1 MTAETFTLFYKA
13 ITQGLIM
20 GFCTAALLGPVNALA
35 VRRGIVS
42 GFQQTIGVGAGA
54 AVVDAIWAY
63 VVFAGLI
70 KVGIVGT
77 GQIVVWCLC
86 VVFLLYLAYSML
98 MEIRDNPEAMDN
110 PKVYKQMRFLD
121 DSFVMGFLI
130 AATNPFSL
138 LRWIGLVGTLEVAG
152 NIELTGGAA
161 TSFFSAVLVSEM
173 VWFFGL
179 GLVVQYSRNLFD
191 RRALGTIKW
200 VCGLILLGY
209 YLFMAG
215 KVVVTLIH
223 TGGAPL
229 NP

>member
-1 MTAETFTLFYKA
+1 MTTETFALFYKA

-35 VRRGIVS
+35 VRRGIVG
-42 GFQQTIGVGAGA
+42 GFQQTVGVGAGA
-54 AVVDAIWAY
+54 AIVDAIWAY

-77 GQIVVWCLC
+77 GKIIVWCLC
-86 VVFLLYLAYSML
+86 AVFLLYLAYSML
-98 MEIRDNPEAMDN
+98 MEIRDNPEMMDN
-110 PKVYKQMRFLD
+110 PKVSRQIRFLD
-121 DSFVMGFLI
+121 DSFIIGFLI

-138 LRWIGLVGTLEVAG
+138 LRWIGLVGTLDVSG
-152 NIELTGGAA
+152 SIELTGGAA

-191 RRALGTIKW
+191 RKALNTIKW
-200 VCGLILLGY
+200 VCGLILLVY
-209 YLFMAG
+209 ALFMAS
-215 KVVVTLIH
+215 KVVITLIH
-223 TGGAPL
+223 TGGAPIL
-229 NP
+229 P